1 MDDERFEVF
10 ALDELEKLEA
20 GAVEEIVAWHGI
32 IHNVEDGD
40 EVSLL
45 SDLFVIKFI
54 LKSDTLSEEF
64 ERS

>member
-20 GAVEEIVAWHGI
+20 GAVEEIVARHGI
-32 IHNVEDGD
+32 VYNIEDGD

-45 SDLFVIKFI
+45 SNLLVIEFV
-54 LKSDTLSEEF
+54 L
-64 ERS
+64 